1 MRSLRTL
8 CTLGCLVVCVAS
20 AAAQEADQAPQSRD
34 LLFFARHAPASS
46 IADLVQAALGK
57 APGTSVTIEPV
68 SNALLVRAPAEDLER
83 VQNLLA
89 QLDRPPAVIAFD
101 VTILRTTA
109 GAAQLSGEDLS
120 GDPTKVEARI
130 AELEKAG
137 SVELID
143 RLHLTTLDNQK
154 AQVQVGQNVLVRQP
168 GESVG
173 FPGRPQQRAVSY
185 QQENIGT
192 LVMVTPRR
200 AGDAVVAELSVE
212 KSWFPLA
219 KPSVDGD
226 DEATSPGPA
235 KEILQ
240 TKATLRLPAG
250 QAVLLGGNDA
260 LAAGDRSRVAVIVT
274 ARVVDPA
281 EKGDDP

>member
-1 MRSLRTL
+1 MSTRRTL
-8 CTLGCLVVCVAS
+8 CALGCLAVGIAS
-20 AAAQEADQAPQSRD
+20 VSAQEAAPASESRD
-34 LLFFARHAPASS
+34 LLFLARHAPASS
-46 IADLVQAALGK
+46 IADLVRSALGE
-57 APGTSVTIEPV
+57 APGSSVMIEPV

-83 VQNLLA
+83 VANLLE
-89 QLDRPPAVIAFD
+89 QIDRPPAVIAFD
-101 VTILRTTA
+101 VTILRMTS
-109 GAAQLSGEDLS
+109 GATQLSTEDLS
-120 GDPTKVEARI
+120 GDPAKVEARI

-185 QQENIGT
+185 RVEDVGT
-192 LVMVTPRR
+192 LVTVMPRR
-200 AGDAVVAELSVE
+200 AGDAVVAELAVE
-212 KSWFPLA
+212 KSWFPAA

-240 TKATLRLPAG
+240 AKATLRLPPG
-250 QAVLLGGNDA
+250 EAVLLGGNDA
-260 LAAGDRSRVAVIVT
+260 LVAGNRSRVAVIIT

-281 EKGDDP
+281 ENGDDP